1 MVRLTVALYGGLGN
15 QLFQYAVGKALS
27 LRLGV
32 PLAFDHFGFEFDKLF
47 FKRTY
52 EISHFMVPCDASKI
66 RSPALF
72 LTSRLLFRLARWQPA
87 ISHFLSPGLIIEKY
101 RTFCEDIFPQSLE
114 KEAYMMGYW
123 QDERYF
129 LNIRD
134 IILQEFKLRGVLSSS
149 NKILKDTLNK
159 GQTVAVHIRRLHNVP
174 SSASAVP
181 SKDPEARGVA
191 LGVSYYQKAVE
202 EIAKR
207 VSKPEFFVFSD
218 FPPWARENISFNAPT
233 HFLEPGRGPD
243 YEDLVLM
250 SHCHHH
256 IVANSSFSWWGAWL
270 AQKENQIVIAPR
282 NAKFLPTIPEA
293 WIKI

>member
-1 MVRLTVALYGGLGN
+1 
-15 QLFQYAVGKALS
+15 
-27 LRLGV
+27 
-32 PLAFDHFGFEFDKLF
+32 
-47 FKRTY
+47 
-52 EISHFMVPCDASKI
+52 
-66 RSPALF
+66 
-72 LTSRLLFRLARWQPA
+72 
-87 ISHFLSPGLIIEKY
+87 
-101 RTFCEDIFPQSLE
+101 
-114 KEAYMMGYW
+114 MMGYW